1 MRLGHGEEWAV
12 GAGMVWGSIEPA
24 KRKKKEQTRPINS
37 GIVRSPSEGW
47 QFISALT
54 WEGNEDVLN
63 GNL

>member
-37 GIVRSPSEGW
+37 GIVRSPREGW
-47 QFISALT
+47 
-54 WEGNEDVLN
+54 
-63 GNL
+63 